1 MYGVWFCDLQKVI
14 AAMAEKV
21 PTMETFTSIEGNA
34 DGDFVVRNC
43 TITYIVRHTDFSVWK
58 RIGSWKEGRWERV
71 E

>member
-14 AAMAEKV
+14 AAMAKKV

-43 TITYIVRHTDFSVWK
+43 TITYIVKHTDFSVWK
-58 RIGSWKEGRWERV
+58 RIGSWREGRWEKV

>member
-34 DGDFVVRNC
+34 DGDFVVR
-43 TITYIVRHTDFSVWK
+43 YIVKHTDFSVWK
-58 RIGSWKEGRWERV
+58 RTGSWREGRWEKV